1 MRFAVIGAG
10 VIGRTHAQTIQ
21 SLQPR
26 AELAVVADVVPERAQ
41 ELATKHGVDAAN
53 SIEEVL
59 GRSDVDVVTIAT
71 PSGLHA
77 DGAVAA
83 LDAGKHVIIEKPL
96 DITLDAAK
104 RVLEAEKRSDRTAMV
119 VSQHRYDPASQVVHQ
134 AVRQGKFGRITSGNA
149 IMSWWRSQGY
159 YDSGDW
165 RGTWELDGGG
175 ALMNQGIHTID
186 LMTWFL
192 GDPVEVYAW
201 ADCLAHE
208 RIEVEDTAVATV
220 RFASGALG
228 VVHGTTAAYPG
239 LTTKVHVHGDQ
250 GSAVIDATKL
260 TYYHSAGDSD
270 EDFAYG
276 AGSSANQAESALAAA
291 GFAPAAKNEEEPTVA
306 GLTATSHT
314 TQFRDFLDA
323 LDDKRPPLV
332 TVAEGTKTLALIRG
346 IYESARTKG
355 PIRIEELTR

>member
-1 MRFAVIGAG
+1 MRFGVIGAG

-21 SLQPR
+21 SLSPR
-26 AELAVVADVVPERAQ
+26 AELAVVADIIPERAH
-41 ELATKHGVDAAN
+41 ELATKHGVDAAT

-59 GRSDVDVVTIAT
+59 ERSDVDVVTIAT
-71 PSGLHA
+71 PSGRHA

-96 DITLDAAK
+96 DINLEAAR
-104 RVLEAEKRSDRTAMV
+104 RVAEAEKRSDRTAMV
-119 VSQHRYDPASQVVHQ
+119 VSQHRYDPASQIVHKAVQ
-134 AVRQGKFGRITSGNA
+134 AGKFGRLTSGNA

-192 GDPVEVYAW
+192 GEPVEVYAW

-220 RFASGALG
+220 RFANGALG

-250 GSAVIDATKL
+250 GSAVIDHNKL
-260 TYYHSAGDSD
+260 VYFHSAGDSS
-270 EDFAYG
+270 EDYAYG
-276 AGSSANQAESALAAA
+276 AGGSANQAEAALEAA
-291 GFAPAAKNEEEPTVA
+291 GYAPKEEKDEPTVA

-314 TQFRDFLDA
+314 TQFQDFLDTVEQG
-323 LDDKRPPLV
+323 RSPLV
-332 TVAEGTKTLALIRG
+332 TVAEATQTLALIRG
-346 IYESARTKG
+346 IYESARTQG
-355 PIRIEELTR
+355 PVKIKELTS